1 LVEART
7 WTCISDGRGVTNC
20 CSTFDSMG
28 VILESVMICL
38 NDNEFLDPLLKL
50 EWCALMGG
58 GGNVEVLDSVKALLS
73 LLLGVSAESS
83 VTCKL
88 STSSSTTAAVESLA
102 VLSMFRSAA
111 APAADVFS
119 SEDDNTTSKT
129 TPG

>member
-1 LVEART
+1 
-7 WTCISDGRGVTNC
+7 
-20 CSTFDSMG
+20 MG

-38 NDNEFLDPLLKL
+38 NDREFLDPLLKL

-58 GGNVEVLDSVKALLS
+58 GGNVEVLDSVKILSS
-73 LLLGVSAESS
+73 LLLDVSAERS

-88 STSSSTTAAVESLA
+88 STSSSTIAVEALA

-119 SEDDNTTSKT
+119 SEDDITISKT